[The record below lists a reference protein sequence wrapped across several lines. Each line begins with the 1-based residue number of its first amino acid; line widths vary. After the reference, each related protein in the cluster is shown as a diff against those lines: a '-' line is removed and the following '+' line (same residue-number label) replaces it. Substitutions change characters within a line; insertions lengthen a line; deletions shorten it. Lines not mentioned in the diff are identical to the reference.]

1 MKKEIQL
8 VKRHD
13 IFVGEDDI
21 VEFIESDL
29 EYEMV
34 DNGIGPY
41 EFWGT
46 PGNDVRIE
54 PELSTQTVEIMQT
67 ADEDCIL
74 NKITGSYTTDEVD
87 GDQQIDWVATLIS
100 CELKTV
106 KVENGPDKYEY
117 VPVYDCKFEVEGA

>member
-8 VKRHD
+8 VKRDD
-13 IFVGEDDI
+13 ILLGDDDI
-21 VEFIESDL
+21 VEFIKSDL

-54 PELSTQTVEIMQT
+54 PELSAQTVEIMQP
-67 ADEDCIL
+67 ADEDYI
-74 NKITGSYTTDEVD
+74 ISEVTGSYMTDDED
-87 GDQQIDWVATLIS
+87 GNQEFDWRATLIS

-106 KVENGPDKYEY
+106 KVENGQDKYEY
-117 VPVYDCKFEVEGA
+117 VPVYACKFEVEGA